1 MGNVVA
7 HIWCVSDLFNYDSC
21 VAKVEP
27 IAWAIFGVSI
37 AIVVCILL
45 GALYL
50 RFKPFIDA
58 CIGINKQAK
67 QKKLYK
73 KALDNAQTSYFN
85 TEVAGSFLEF
95 MKTWKP
101 SNDIIPVQ
109 RTAVAPKPVVPPV
122 TFVSTLEEKKKE

>member
-37 AIVVCILL
+37 AVAASILL
-45 GALYL
+45 GALYM

-67 QKKLYK
+67 QKKLLQ
-73 KALDNAQTSYFN
+73 KAIDQQQQNYFH
-85 TEVAGSFLEF
+85 TEVQPQMVGY
-95 MKTWKP
+95 MKKWTPSTGLVNRLKDPVKP
-101 SNDIIPVQ
+101 AAAIPSIPV
-109 RTAVAPKPVVPPV
+109 AA
-122 TFVSTLEEKKKE
+122 FVEDKKTT